1 MALVEPIRY
10 MQSAV
15 LPYAPDLVFD
25 MVADIERYP
34 EFLKEFRA
42 VHIRSRSGDTL
53 HVDQVIAFAAVE
65 LTLKA
70 VARILRPQS
79 IIIHADHVL
88 LGELEMRWDFMP
100 AGLGTRVDFQ
110 MALSASSGFAG
121 GLAEHLLTRS
131 ATRTLQAFAERAQ
144 HVYGKPGL

>member
-42 VHIRSRSGDTL
+42 VHIRSRNGDTL
-53 HVDQVIAFAAVE
+53 HVDQVIGFAAVD

-79 IIIHADHVL
+79 IVIHADHVL
-88 LGELEMRWDFMP
+88 LGALEMRRDFMS
-100 AGLGTRVDFQ
+100 AGLGTHVDFR
-110 MALSASSGFAG
+110 MALSAPSGFAA

-131 ATRTLQAFAERAQ
+131 VTRTLQAFAERAQ
-144 HVYGKPGL
+144 HMYGNPGL